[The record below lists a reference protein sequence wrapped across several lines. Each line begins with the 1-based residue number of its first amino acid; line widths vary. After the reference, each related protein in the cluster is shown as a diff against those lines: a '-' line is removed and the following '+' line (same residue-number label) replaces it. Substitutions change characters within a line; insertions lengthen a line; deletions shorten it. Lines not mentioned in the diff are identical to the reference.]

1 MSFATMPSNNN
12 VVLFGANGDIG
23 KRVLLGLL
31 EQGINVK
38 AVVRSKHKL
47 DDVPKSV
54 TIVEASIMDMDH
66 VKLQALVLDCQIII
80 SCLSH
85 GKQIFREPKRI
96 LLDSTTK
103 ILNAMSSN
111 HKLIILN
118 GAGARHP
125 AGREA
130 TGWLEWIIVSLLRIF
145 VPPHA
150 DMEETLQYLQEDDQ
164 HNWIAMRPGMFA
176 DQTNSKGYTMSE
188 YRTVGLFSGRVA
200 TKANVADAIVRIAT
214 SDELQETWNRKMP
227 VVLDD
232 E

>member
-1 MSFATMPSNNN
+1 MQSSNN

-31 EQGINVK
+31 ELGINVK

-54 TIVEASIMDMDH
+54 TIVEASILDMDQ
-66 VKLQALVLDCQIII
+66 VQLQALALDCQIII

-85 GKQIFREPKRI
+85 GKLIFREPKRI
-96 LLDSTTK
+96 LLDSTKK
-103 ILNAMSSN
+103 ILNAMTCN
-111 HKLIILN
+111 NKLLVLN
-118 GAGARHP
+118 GEAARHP
-125 AGREA
+125 DGSEA
-130 TGWLEWIIVSLLRIF
+130 TSWFERTVVSLLHTF

-150 DMEETLQYLQEDDQ
+150 DMEETLHHLQQDDQ
-164 HNWIAMRPGMFA
+164 HKWIAIRPGMFA
-176 DQTNSKGYTMSE
+176 DQTASKGYSMSE

-200 TKANVADAIVRIAT
+200 TKANVADAIIRIAT